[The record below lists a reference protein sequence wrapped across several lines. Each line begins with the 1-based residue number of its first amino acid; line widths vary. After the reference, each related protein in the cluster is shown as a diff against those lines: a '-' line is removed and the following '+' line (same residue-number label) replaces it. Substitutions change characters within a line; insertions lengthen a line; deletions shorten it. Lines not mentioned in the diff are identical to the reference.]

1 MDIYALTWK
10 YFTAFENKDT
20 DALSNIYDDQ
30 VLLKDWDIECDGV
43 EEVLAVNHSLFTTA
57 GNIKVDISRC
67 SVDNM
72 LQTATAEIVINI
84 DGEEIL
90 VADVITFTG
99 EGKIK
104 NIRAYKG

>member
-1 MDIYALTWK
+1 MMDIYTLTWK
-10 YFTAFENKDT
+10 YFTAFEGKDLGT
-20 DALSNIYDDQ
+20 LTEIYDEQ
-30 VLLKDWDIECDGV
+30 VLLKDWDIECHGA
-43 EEVLAVNHSLFTTA
+43 EKVLAANESSVED
-57 GNIKVDISRC
+57 IKVDINRC

-90 VADVITFTG
+90 VADVITFNN

>member
-1 MDIYALTWK
+1 MDIYTLTWK
-10 YFTAFENKDT
+10 YFSAFESKDLS
-20 DALSNIYDDQ
+20 ALEGIYDEQ
-30 VLLKDWDIECDGV
+30 VILKDWDIECGGAKK
-43 EEVLAVNHSLFTTA
+43 VLAANKSLFTSA
-57 GNIKVDISRC
+57 ENIKVDIVRC

-72 LQTATAEIVINI
+72 LQTATAEIAINI

>member
-10 YFTAFENKDT
+10 YFTAFEAKDLGT
-20 DALSNIYDDQ
+20 LTEIYDEQ
-30 VLLKDWDIECDGV
+30 VLLKDWDIECHGA
-43 EEVLAVNHSLFTTA
+43 EKVLAANESLFTSVED
-57 GNIKVDISRC
+57 IKVDITRC
-67 SVDNM
+67 SVDSM

-90 VADVITFTG
+90 VADVITFNN

-104 NIRAYKG
+104 NIRAYQG

>member
-1 MDIYALTWK
+1 MDIYSLTWK
-10 YFTAFENKDT
+10 YFAAFEGKDLDT
-20 DALSNIYDDQ
+20 LRQIYDEG
-30 VLLKDWDIECDGV
+30 VVLKDWDIECISA
-43 EEVLAVNHSLFTTA
+43 ESVLAANESLFTSA
-57 GNIKVDISRC
+57 ENIKVDITRC

-72 LQTATAEIVINI
+72 LQTATAEITINI
-84 DGEEIL
+84 DGQEIL

>member
-1 MDIYALTWK
+1 MDIYTLTWK
-10 YFTAFENKDT
+10 YFSAFESKDLS
-20 DALSNIYDDQ
+20 ALTNIYDQ
-30 VLLKDWDIECDGV
+30 HVVLKDWDIECNGA
-43 EEVLAVNHSLFTTA
+43 EKVLAANESLFTSA
-57 GNIKVDISRC
+57 ANIKVDITRC

-72 LQTATAEIVINI
+72 LQTATAEITINI